1 MLSKGSGDM
10 SISRKKLKPGEYEI
24 VQEGDDHIMK
34 INFIGL
40 SYPPS
45 IENNKL
51 CMASII
57 DRIVESPNISRLVL
71 SADKNY
77 LYDAE
82 QTKML
87 REITNIYVYL
97 TKQKKIISLYSTGM
111 DPGYSNSV
119 SNRFG
124 ELQYIV
130 TNLIRSDPL
139 GAYVE
144 LKRLIREQ
152 KIKLDKIESDFEKTQ
167 EDTYLKTLQEMFDLL
182 EKTKLISLVKSELDG
197 FIIGDRT
204 LYSNYFRP
212 LISPNFMHTRMMAEP
227 PINAEEIDS
236 YSLKDDASVM
246 VFNLD
251 NDIKPRYHLTP
262 PEFNLNEDYLELLDL
277 ARTVLAEH
285 EPVAEEFTNPERM
298 RETFFNIGRDLIG
311 ELAQRKGID
320 LDYSTVEKLAKIL
333 VRYTVGFG
341 LLEII
346 LADEKIQDIV
356 VNGPIGEN
364 PIYIVH
370 QDYGECSTNI
380 IPSKRDGDGWATKFR
395 LISGRPLDEANPVL
409 DTELIVPGAR
419 ARVAIITA
427 PLNPV
432 GLGYAFRRHRDNPW
446 TLPLFMDKKMINSMG
461 AALLSF
467 IIDGGRTILFAGT
480 RSSGK
485 TSLLGAAMVEI
496 MRKARIITVE
506 DTMELPV
513 GALRKLGYNIQPL
526 KVRSALMEGGTELS
540 AEEGIRTSLRLGD
553 SSLIVGEVRSK
564 EALALYEAMRVGA
577 LANVVAGTIHGGSPY
592 SIFDRVV
599 NDLGVPRTSFKA
611 TDIIVVSNPIKSP
624 DGLKKLRRV
633 LSITE
638 VRKEWD
644 DDPLKEGGFV
654 DLMLYNPE
662 TDELEPTDSLLNGDS
677 EIIKQIAGNVK
688 EWAGD
693 WDAVWENILLRKTI
707 KEDLLKIYNETK
719 RKSLLEASFV
729 IAANDQFHKIS
740 DSVLTKY
747 GELNTKRILFRWK
760 EWLETEVNNADFK

>member
-1 MLSKGSGDM
+1 MLSNGSGDM
-10 SISRKKLKPGEYEI
+10 SISRKKLKPGDYEI
-24 VQEGDDHIMK
+24 VQEGDDHIMRV
-34 INFIGL
+34 NFIGL

-57 DRIVESPNISRLVL
+57 DRIVESPNVTRLVL

-87 REITNIYVYL
+87 REFANIYVYL

-111 DPGYSNSV
+111 DPSYSNSV

-130 TNLIRSDPL
+130 TNLVRSDPL

-152 KIKLDKIESDFEKTQ
+152 KIKLSKIESDSEKAQ
-167 EDTYLKTLQEMFDLL
+167 EETYLKTLQEMFDLL
-182 EKTKLISLVKSELDG
+182 DKTKLISLAKAELDG
-197 FIIGDRT
+197 FVIGDRT

-227 PINAEEIDS
+227 PIDAEEIDS
-236 YSLKDDASVM
+236 YPLEDDAQIM
-246 VFNLD
+246 IFNLE
-251 NDIKPRYHLTP
+251 NDIKYRYHLTP
-262 PEFNLNEDYLELLDL
+262 PEFNLSEDYLELLDL

-285 EPVAEEFTNPERM
+285 EPIAEEFTNPGRM

-311 ELAQRKGID
+311 ELAQRKGIE

-341 LLEII
+341 LLEVI
-346 LADEKIQDIV
+346 LADEKIQDLV

-380 IPSKRDGDGWATKFR
+380 IPSKSDGDGWATKFR

-419 ARVAIITA
+419 ARVAIITS

-446 TLPLFMDKKMINSMG
+446 TFPLFIDKKMINPMG

-467 IIDGGRTILFAGT
+467 LIDGSRTILFAGT

-485 TSLLGAAMVEI
+485 TSLLGSAMVEI

-624 DGLKKLRRV
+624 DGLKKMRRV

-638 VRKEWD
+638 VRKEWEN
-644 DDPLKEGGFV
+644 DPLKEGGFV

-662 TDELEPTDSLLNGDS
+662 TDELEPTDNLLNGDS

-688 EWAGD
+688 EWAGN
-693 WDAVWENILLRKTI
+693 WDAVWENIMLRKTI
-707 KEDLLKIYNETK
+707 KEELLDAYNKTK
-719 RKSLLEASFV
+719 RESLLEAPFV

-747 GELNTKRILFRWK
+747 GEINTKRILFRWR
-760 EWLETEVNNADFK
+760 EWLKAEVNNADFK

>member
-1 MLSKGSGDM
+1 MLSKRSGDM
-10 SISRKKLKPGEYEI
+10 AISRKKLKPGEYEI
-24 VQEGDDHIMK
+24 VQEGDEHIMK

-45 IENNKL
+45 VENNKL
-51 CMASII
+51 CMASVI
-57 DRIVESPNISRLVL
+57 DRIVESPNVSRLIL

-77 LYDAE
+77 QYDGE

-87 REITNIYVYL
+87 REIANIYIYL
-97 TKQKKIISLYSTGM
+97 TKQKKVISLYSTGM
-111 DPGYSNSV
+111 DTSYSNAV

-144 LKRLIREQ
+144 IKRLIREQ
-152 KIKLDKIESDFEKTQ
+152 KIKLGKIETDLEKTQ
-167 EDTYLKTLQEMFDLL
+167 ENIYLRTLQEMFDLL
-182 EKTKLISLVKSELDG
+182 DKTKLINLAKPELDG
-197 FIIGDRT
+197 FVIGDRR

-212 LISPNFMHTRMMAEP
+212 LITPNFMHTRLMAEP
-227 PINAEEIDS
+227 PINADEVDS
-236 YSLKDDASVM
+236 YSLEDGANVM
-246 VFNLD
+246 VFDLEKEVNY
-251 NDIKPRYHLTP
+251 RYHITP
-262 PEFNLNEDYLELLDL
+262 PEFNLSEDYLELLDL

-311 ELAQRKGID
+311 ELAQRKGIE
-320 LDYSTVEKLAKIL
+320 LDYSAVEKLAKIL

-341 LLEII
+341 LLEVI
-346 LADEKIQDIV
+346 LSDEKIQDLV

-380 IPSKRDGDGWATKFR
+380 IPSKRDGEGWATKFR

-409 DTELIVPGAR
+409 DTELLIPGSR
-419 ARVAIITA
+419 ARVAIITS

-432 GLGYAFRRHRDNPW
+432 GLGYSFRRHRDNPW
-446 TLPLFMDKKMINSMG
+446 TLPLFIDKKMINPMG

-467 IIDGGRTILFAGT
+467 LIDGGRSILFAGT

-485 TSLLGAAMVEI
+485 TSLLGASMVEI
-496 MRKARIITVE
+496 MRKSRIITVE
-506 DTMELPV
+506 DTLELPV
-513 GALRKLGYNIQPL
+513 SALRKLGYNIQPL
-526 KVRSALMEGGTELS
+526 KVRAALTSGGTELS
-540 AEEGIRTSLRLGD
+540 AEEGIRTSLRMGD
-553 SSLIVGEVRSK
+553 SSLIVGEVRST

-592 SIFDRVV
+592 AIFDRVV

-611 TDIIVVSNPIKSP
+611 TDIIVISNPIKSP
-624 DGLKKLRRV
+624 DGLKKVRRV

-638 VRKEWD
+638 VRKEWE

-662 TDELEPTDSLLNGDS
+662 TDELEPTDNLLNGDS

-688 EWAGD
+688 EWAGN
-693 WDAVWENILLRKTI
+693 WDAIWENIMLRKTI
-707 KEDLLKIYNETK
+707 KEELLIAYNKTK
-719 RKSLLEASFV
+719 RSSILEAPFV
-729 IAANDQFHKIS
+729 IASNDIFHKIS
-740 DSVLTKY
+740 DDILTRY
-747 GELNTKRILFRWK
+747 GELNNKRILFRWR
-760 EWLETEVNNADFK
+760 EWLEKEVNNADFK

>member
-1 MLSKGSGDM
+1 MLSNGSGDM

-24 VQEGDDHIMK
+24 VQEGDDHIMRV
-34 INFIGL
+34 NFIGL

-57 DRIVESPNISRLVL
+57 DRIVESPNVTRLVL

-87 REITNIYVYL
+87 REFANIYVYL

-111 DPGYSNSV
+111 DPSYSNSV

-130 TNLIRSDPL
+130 TNLVRSDPL

-152 KIKLDKIESDFEKTQ
+152 KIKLSKIESDSEKAQ
-167 EDTYLKTLQEMFDLL
+167 EETYLKTLQEMFDLL
-182 EKTKLISLVKSELDG
+182 DKTKLISLAKAELDG
-197 FIIGDRT
+197 FVIGDRT

-227 PINAEEIDS
+227 PIDAEEIDS
-236 YSLKDDASVM
+236 YPLEDDAQIM
-246 VFNLD
+246 IFNLE
-251 NDIKPRYHLTP
+251 NDIKYRYHLTP
-262 PEFNLNEDYLELLDL
+262 PEFNLSEDYLELLDL

-285 EPVAEEFTNPERM
+285 EPIAEEFTNPGRM

-311 ELAQRKGID
+311 ELAQRKGIE

-341 LLEII
+341 LLEVI
-346 LADEKIQDIV
+346 LADEKIQDLV

-380 IPSKRDGDGWATKFR
+380 IPSKSDGDGWATKFR

-419 ARVAIITA
+419 ARVAIITS

-446 TLPLFMDKKMINSMG
+446 TFPLFIDKKMINPMG

-467 IIDGGRTILFAGT
+467 LIDGSRTILFAGT

-485 TSLLGAAMVEI
+485 TSLLGSAMVEI

-624 DGLKKLRRV
+624 DGLKKMRRV

-638 VRKEWD
+638 VRKEWEN
-644 DDPLKEGGFV
+644 DPLKEGGFV

-662 TDELEPTDSLLNGDS
+662 TDELEPTDNLLNGDS

-688 EWAGD
+688 EWAGN
-693 WDAVWENILLRKTI
+693 WDAVWENIMLRKTI
-707 KEDLLKIYNETK
+707 KEELLDAYNKTK
-719 RKSLLEASFV
+719 RESLLEAPFV

-747 GELNTKRILFRWK
+747 GEINTKRILFRWR
-760 EWLETEVNNADFK
+760 EWLKAEVNNADFK

>member
-1 MLSKGSGDM
+1 MLSNGSGDM
-10 SISRKKLKPGEYEI
+10 AISRKKLKPGEYEI
-24 VQEGDDHIMK
+24 VQEGDDHIMN

-87 REITNIYVYL
+87 REIANIYIYL
-97 TKQKKIISLYSTGM
+97 TKQKKIVSLYSTGM
-111 DPGYSNSV
+111 DPGYSKSV

-152 KIKLDKIESDFEKTQ
+152 KIKLNKIENEFEKTQ
-167 EDTYLKTLQEMFDLL
+167 EEVYLKTLQEMFDLI
-182 EKTKLISLVKSELDG
+182 EKTKLISLAKGDLDG
-197 FIIGDRT
+197 FVIGDRT

-227 PINAEEIDS
+227 PLGAEEMDS
-236 YSLKDDASVM
+236 YSLEDDAQVM
-246 VFNLD
+246 IFNLE
-251 NDIKPRYHLTP
+251 NDIKYRYHLTP
-262 PEFNLNEDYLELLDL
+262 PEFNLDEDYLELLDL

-320 LDYSTVEKLAKIL
+320 LDYSIVEKLAKIL

-346 LADEKIQDIV
+346 LADEKIQDVV

-380 IPSKRDGDGWATKFR
+380 IPSKGDGDGWATKFR

-409 DTELIVPGAR
+409 DTELIIPGAR

-467 IIDGGRTILFAGT
+467 LIDGGRTILFAGT

-485 TSLLGAAMVEI
+485 TSLLGSAMVEI
-496 MRKARIITVE
+496 MRKNRIITVE

-513 GALRKLGYNIQPL
+513 SSLRKLGYNIQPL

-611 TDIIVVSNPIKSP
+611 TDIIVISNPIKSP

-638 VRKEWD
+638 VRKEWE
-644 DDPLKEGGFV
+644 DDPLREGGFV

-662 TDELEPTDSLLNGDS
+662 TDELEPTDNLLNGDS

-688 EWAGD
+688 EWAGN
-693 WDAVWENILLRKTI
+693 WDAVWENIMLRKTI
-707 KEDLLKIYNETK
+707 KEELLSVYHKTK
-719 RKSLLEASFV
+719 RKSLLEAPFV
-729 IAANDQFHKIS
+729 ISANDQFHKIS

-747 GELNTKRILFRWK
+747 GEINTKRILFRWK
-760 EWLETEVNNADFK
+760 EWLKTEVNNADFK